1 MEVRLPHKPKEENG
15 GPLAAQAKLVKIK
28 VRLPLKLRTENGG
41 PLAPQSQM
49 VKREV
54 LELEINSKGN
64 NFKLI
69 LLNFSF

>member
-1 MEVRLPHKPKEENG
+1 MLHKPKEENG
-15 GPLAAQAKLVKIK
+15 GPLAAQAI
-28 VRLPLKLRTENGG
+28 NGG
-41 PLAPQSQM
+41 PLAAQSQM

-69 LLNFSF
+69 LFNFSF

>member
-1 MEVRLPHKPKEENG
+1 MEVRLPHKHKEENG
-15 GPLAAQAKLVKIK
+15 GPLAA
-28 VRLPLKLRTENGG
+28 
-41 PLAPQSQM
+41 QSQM

-54 LELEINSKGN
+54 LELGINSKGN